1 MSTELWALGGRI
13 PNLFQAVSDHVH
25 GLTTSD
31 DASPQPLLQRLLDDF
46 NVWRETWQEVLENTC
61 RNVLRDSTIRH
72 QSLMTLL
79 AFYMLS
85 TIAHRLRIAIEPV
98 NTLKLENEVLLFCA
112 SVFNLRRDFMSCR
125 WSPQNNGSLYAKV
138 ANGTQQTAS
147 TWKKE
152 IACAT
157 KDVLIE
163 PETFDEWCINIGRTL
178 ERTPPRPSMQQQ
190 GQLGQLH
197 YDSS

>member
-1 MSTELWALGGRI
+1 MSTELWAIGARI
-13 PNLFQAVSDHVH
+13 PDLFQAVSDHVH
-25 GLTTSD
+25 GFGTAD
-31 DASPQPLLQRLLDDF
+31 DIITQPLVQKLLDDF
-46 NVWRETWQEVLENTC
+46 NVWRETWQDVLENTC
-61 RNVLRDSTIRH
+61 RNVLRDSGIRH

-85 TIAHRLRIAIEPV
+85 MIVHRLRIAIQPI

-112 SVFNLRRDFMSCR
+112 SVFHLRKDFMSCR

-138 ANGTQQTAS
+138 ANGTRQTAS
-147 TWKKE
+147 RWKKE

-157 KDVLIE
+157 NDLLIE
-163 PETFDEWCINIGRTL
+163 PETFDDWCINIGRTL
-178 ERTPPRPSMQQQ
+178 ERTPARPSIQ
-190 GQLGQLH
+190 QLGQQM

>member
-25 GLTTSD
+25 GLTTAD
-31 DASPQPLLQRLLDDF
+31 DASPQPLLQKLLDDF

-112 SVFNLRRDFMSCR
+112 SVFNLRTDFMSCR

-147 TWKKE
+147 MWKKE

-163 PETFDEWCINIGRTL
+163 AETFDEWCIYIGRTL
-178 ERTPPRPSMQQQ
+178 ERTPPRPSMQQH
-190 GQLGQLH
+190 GQPGQLH